1 MSTTDPVILT
11 PQHAEA
17 LDRFLM
23 TRPETSLVLL
33 SNSRAAGLVDTGEI
47 FQGTYAAY
55 IEDGAIVGV
64 AAHYWNGMVFLQ
76 APEGALDLLRAATSA
91 SGRDWTGISGPYE
104 QVLRVLPDALR
115 AHPAPAMN
123 DRDVLFSL
131 RLDDLVVPGPLVRGD
146 VSCRRPRDD
155 ELPGM
160 IEMRVAF
167 MHEHLGPGMRHTRE
181 EEAREIVRELH
192 RTDRL
197 RLLDCRGR
205 SVATAAINAAIPE
218 MVQVGAVYTAPEYRN
233 RGYGR
238 AVVAGLLLEARARGV
253 QSAVLFTGT
262 AMHAARRAYESI
274 GFRPIGEYGLVIF

>member
-11 PQHAEA
+11 PQHADV
-17 LDRFLM
+17 LDRFLT

-33 SNSRAAGLVDTGEI
+33 SNSRAAGLVDAGDL

-76 APEGALDLLRAATSA
+76 APKGAPDLLRAATAA
-91 SGRDWTGISGPYE
+91 SGREWSGVAGPYE
-104 QVLRVLPDALR
+104 QILQVLPDVSR

-131 RLDDLVVPGPLVRGD
+131 RLDDLVVPEPLARGD

-155 ELPGM
+155 ELPAM
-160 IEMRVAF
+160 VELRIAF
-167 MHEHLGPGMRHTRE
+167 MREHLGRWMRDTRE
-181 EEAREIVRELH
+181 DEAREIVSELH

-197 RLLDCRGR
+197 RLLECGGCI
-205 SVATAAINAAIPE
+205 VATAAINAAVPV
-218 MVQVGAVYTAPEYRN
+218 MVQVGAVYTAPEYRD

-253 QSAVLFTGT
+253 RSAVLFTGT
-262 AMHAARRAYESI
+262 AMHAARRAYESV